1 MVAAPVP
8 AVVQPVPQDVP
19 EAPQPVATAAIGNGP
34 SLEQVNE
41 MWPALF
47 GGLRQLL
54 GARRWAY
61 FREVTP
67 AAVEGNRLVLQVGE
81 DFLLE
86 GLQKDLVVGPL
97 VATQASDLLGHPI
110 EVEFRKSS
118 VSAPAE
124 AESLDSV
131 ELDKD
136 RLFDA
141 PVETTDPTALLQREL
156 GATLIE
162 EITTG
167 ED

>member
-1 MVAAPVP
+1 M
-8 AVVQPVPQDVP
+8 
-19 EAPQPVATAAIGNGP
+19 
-34 SLEQVNE
+34 
-41 MWPALF
+41 F

-67 AAVEGNRLVLQVGE
+67 AAMEGNKLVLQVGE

-86 GLQKDLVVGPL
+86 GLQKDQVVGPL
-97 VATQASDLLGHPI
+97 VATQASDLLGQPI
-110 EVEFRKSS
+110 EVEFRKSAGAGGTE
-118 VSAPAE
+118 V
-124 AESLDSV
+124 ESLDLV
-131 ELDKD
+131 EFDKD

-141 PVETTDPTALLQREL
+141 PVEATDPTALLQREL

-162 EITTG
+162 EIPTA